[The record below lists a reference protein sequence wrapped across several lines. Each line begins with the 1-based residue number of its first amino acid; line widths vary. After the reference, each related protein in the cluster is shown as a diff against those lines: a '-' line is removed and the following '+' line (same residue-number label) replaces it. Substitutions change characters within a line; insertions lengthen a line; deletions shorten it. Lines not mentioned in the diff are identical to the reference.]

1 MYGYNVPMVKF
12 ISKIKAQKCVE
23 KLKREM
29 PKKYDPYWT
38 DYTKG
43 YNQAL
48 VDAVVALIG
57 VETDIEMYSDAICFT
72 SDDYKIKRSTKK
84 AEVVDWE

>member
-1 MYGYNVPMVKF
+1 MYGYSVSMADF

-29 PKKYDPYWT
+29 PKEYDPYWT

-57 VETDIEMYSDAICFT
+57 VETDIEMYSDAIYFT

>member
-1 MYGYNVPMVKF
+1 MYGYNVPMAEF
-12 ISKIKAQKCVE
+12 ISKIKAQQCVE

-29 PKKYDPYWT
+29 PKEWDPYWT

-43 YNQAL
+43 YNQAI

-57 VETDIEMYSDAICFT
+57 VETDIEVYSDAVYLT
-72 SDDYKIKRSTKK
+72 SDDYRIKRNMKK
-84 AEVVDWE
+84 GE